1 MSSADTVL
9 DVASGLGET
18 VKFLRAQYGCRVY
31 GLDLAWKLTRQ
42 AAIANNGDADFL
54 NGDAEK
60 LPFKHSSFTV
70 VLSECSMCLL
80 PGFRDGLA
88 EAVRVLQPGGRLG
101 ISDIAASGPLPAE
114 LEELLM
120 SFLCVAHKMPASHY
134 ARLAREAGLIQAQ
147 TSDETGSL
155 CTLLEVIR
163 RKLLLAE
170 LLSGIGKLPVSPD
183 RVARGKRLLALAQDA
198 VHTGAISYF
207 ILTARKP

>member
-1 MSSADTVL
+1 M
-9 DVASGLGET
+9 
-18 VKFLRAQYGCRVY
+18 
-31 GLDLAWKLTRQ
+31 DLAEKLTRQ

-54 NGDAEK
+54 NGDAEN
-60 LPFKHSSFTV
+60 LPFKHDSFTV

-80 PGFRDGLA
+80 PSFGDGLA

-120 SFLCVAHKMPASHY
+120 SFLCVAHKIPASQY
-134 ARLAREAGLIQAQ
+134 ARLAQEAGLIQAR
-147 TSDETGSL
+147 TFDETGSL
-155 CTLLEVIR
+155 RTLLEAIR
-163 RKLLLAE
+163 KKLLLAE

-183 RVARGKRLLALAQDA
+183 QVARGKRLLALAQGA
-198 VHTGAISYF
+198 VDSGAISYF